1 MTFLENVPVC
11 DDFTSTVKKLA
22 IINIPVSEA
31 LQEKP
36 APRLILKEI
45 ENLKISFRLVYI

>member
-1 MTFLENVPVC
+1 MFQFVMIFRPPL
-11 DDFTSTVKKLA
+11 KKLA

-36 APRLILKEI
+36 APSLILKEI
-45 ENLKISFRLVYI
+45 ENLKISFHLVYI